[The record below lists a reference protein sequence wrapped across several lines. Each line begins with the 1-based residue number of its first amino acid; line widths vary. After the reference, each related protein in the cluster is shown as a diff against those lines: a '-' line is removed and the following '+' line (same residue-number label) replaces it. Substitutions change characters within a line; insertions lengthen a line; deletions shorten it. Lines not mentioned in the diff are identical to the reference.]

1 MTATASSETK
11 NQLRKVIVEALKLD
25 RDPATIPEEGLRDKL
40 GIDSVTGLELLIWV
54 ENEFGIQIDD
64 GDLSVELIDSLDVL
78 GAYVERCLAESSAA

>member
-11 NQLRKVIVEALKLD
+11 NQLRRVIVEALKLD
-25 RDPATIPEEGLRDKL
+25 QDPDTIPDEGLRNKL

-78 GAYVERCLAESSAA
+78 GAYVERCLAENNAA